1 MSIVI
6 LTLLKIVSTAIIH
19 LLHQKNKRS
28 LDISQNLVYYYYELE
43 YSFNL
48 NILQV
53 RGVAMSLILWI
64 VLPLAGLTLG
74 WIIRWLYARFQLTA
88 TEQFAERIKHDA
100 VKEAEAKKKEIFL
113 EAKEQVIRERN
124 QQERETRE
132 RRAELQR
139 YERRVVQKE
148 ETIDKKIAQIERTEQ
163 LFVEKEKVFLTR
175 EEALSKEEQ
184 RYRAELERI
193 SGLSSEEAKSLI
205 IKDLENEAKH
215 DAQSIVNKI
224 EQEANLA
231 AEKRAR
237 DILVTTIQRLATEV
251 TGDVTVTT
259 VTLPND
265 EMKGRII
272 GREGRN
278 IRTLETLTGADI
290 IIDDTPEAVVISC
303 FDPVRREIAKIAL
316 ERLIL
321 DGRIHPARIEEVVI
335 KVSKDIS
342 QKIFEEGEKVLFD
355 MGIHNIKQDAVR
367 ALGRLYFRTSYGQNV
382 LQHSREVAVIA
393 GMLAAEV
400 GCNRDIARRAALLHD
415 IGKGV
420 ESDSDLNHA
429 ENGMDIARKM
439 GEDPR
444 VINAIGSHHN
454 DIEPNCVEAVI
465 VQVADAISAARPG
478 ARKET
483 LDNYMKRLENL
494 ENIASGFNGVD
505 KSFAIQAGRELR
517 ILVNNESVNDEQTRE
532 MAKEIAKKIEND
544 LRYPGRIK
552 VTMIRETRITEYAR

>member
-1 MSIVI
+1 MPTWIWF
-6 LTLLKIVSTAIIH
+6 II
-19 LLHQKNKRS
+19 
-28 LDISQNLVYYYYELE
+28 
-43 YSFNL
+43 
-48 NILQV
+48 
-53 RGVAMSLILWI
+53 
-64 VLPLAGLTLG
+64 LPLTGLTLG

-88 TEQFAERIKHDA
+88 SEQFAERIKHDA
-100 VKEAEAKKKEIFL
+100 IKEAEAKKKELLL
-113 EAKEQVIRERN
+113 EAKEQIIRERN

-148 ETIDKKIAQIERTEQ
+148 ETLDKKIAQIERTEQ
-163 LFVEKEKVFLTR
+163 SFIEKEKSFQQR
-175 EEALSKEEQ
+175 EDTLSKEEQ

-193 SGLSSEEAKSLI
+193 SGLSSEEAKALI

-215 DAQSIVNKI
+215 DAQTIINKI

-231 AEKRAR
+231 GEKRAR
-237 DILVTTIQRLATEV
+237 DILVSTIQRLSTEV

-303 FDPVRREIAKIAL
+303 FDPVRREIAKVSL

-321 DGRIHPARIEEVVI
+321 DGRIHPARIEEIVI

-355 MGIHNIKQDAVR
+355 LSIHNIKQEAVR

-382 LQHSREVAVIA
+382 LQHSKEVAIIA
-393 GMLAAEV
+393 GMLAAEI
-400 GCNRDIARRAALLHD
+400 GCNRDLAKRSALLHD

-429 ENGMDIARKM
+429 EIGMDMARKM

-454 DIEPNCVEAVI
+454 DIEPTCVEAVL
-465 VQVADAISAARPG
+465 VQIADAISAARPG

-494 ENIASGFNGVD
+494 EEIANSFTGVE
-505 KSFAIQAGRELR
+505 KSFAVQAGRELR
-517 ILVNNESVNDEQTRE
+517 IMVNNEAVNDDQTRE
-532 MAKEIAKKIEND
+532 LAKEIAKKIEND

>member
-1 MSIVI
+1 MAWIFY
-6 LTLLKIVSTAIIH
+6 II
-19 LLHQKNKRS
+19 
-28 LDISQNLVYYYYELE
+28 
-43 YSFNL
+43 
-48 NILQV
+48 
-53 RGVAMSLILWI
+53 
-64 VLPLAGLTLG
+64 LPLAGLTLG

-88 TEQFAERIKHDA
+88 SEQLAERIKQDA
-100 VKEAEAKKKEIFL
+100 IKEAEAKKKEILL
-113 EAKEQVIRERN
+113 EAKDQIIRERN

-148 ETIDKKIAQIERTEQ
+148 ESIDKKIAQIEKVEQ
-163 LFVEKEKVFLTR
+163 LHVERDKALLERENAIFK
-175 EEALSKEEQ
+175 EEAH
-184 RYRAELERI
+184 YRAELERV
-193 SGLSSEEAKSLI
+193 SGLTSEEAKAQI
-205 IKDLENEAKH
+205 IAALENEAKH
-215 DAQSIVNKI
+215 DAQSLINKI
-224 EQEANLA
+224 EQEATITG
-231 AEKRAR
+231 EKKAQ
-237 DILVTTIQRLATEV
+237 DILISTIQRLATEV

-259 VTLPND
+259 VNLPND

-278 IRTLETLTGADI
+278 IRTLETLIGVDI

-303 FDPVRREIAKIAL
+303 FDPVRREVAKVAL

-321 DGRIHPARIEEVVI
+321 DGRIHPARIEEIVT

-355 MGIHNIKQDAVR
+355 MGIHNIKQDAIR

-382 LQHSREVAVIA
+382 LHHSKEVAIIA
-393 GMLAAEV
+393 GMLAAEL
-400 GCNRDIARRAALLHD
+400 GCNRDLAKRAALLHD

-429 ENGMDIARKM
+429 EIGMDMARKM

-454 DIEPNCVEAVI
+454 DIEPTCVEAVL
-465 VQVADAISAARPG
+465 VQIADAISAARPG

-483 LDNYMKRLENL
+483 LDNYNKRLENL
-494 ENIASGFNGVD
+494 EKIAAGFAGID

-517 ILVNNESVNDEQTRE
+517 IIVNNDAVTDDQ
-532 MAKEIAKKIEND
+532 AKDLAKDIAKKIESD

-552 VTMIRETRITEYAR
+552 VTIIRETRITEYAR